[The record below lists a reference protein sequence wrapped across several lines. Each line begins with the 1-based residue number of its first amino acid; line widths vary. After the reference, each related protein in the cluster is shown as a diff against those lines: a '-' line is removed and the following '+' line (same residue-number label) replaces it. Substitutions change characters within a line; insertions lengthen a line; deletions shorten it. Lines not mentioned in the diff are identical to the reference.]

1 MRLTKFFSYIL
12 SIALLLFLFSPIV
25 LADEHSHTL
34 GGKTVPSLDESE
46 LTPWIS
52 NEVTVW
58 TEQAIAGLQTTAPN
72 LQVTTDDFQFDVAQ
86 SVEQFLDKADVPWY
100 AFWKRNQEVHQPL
113 VVTLSDRLVAAIDAD
128 TAYDMNSSIE
138 ELKVK
143 ASVLSTEPI
152 QLVRSSVTTA
162 DMERVGFVNVQTGL
176 PAAELNTVVELL
188 NQKSLP
194 SQEIFS
200 LNEALEQGATPISE
214 QTANFVASMLYIT
227 VLQTEFDLVERH
239 SQGVVPSYTT
249 LGLEAMVSAKLNRD
263 LKFKNT
269 FDTPVI
275 IQASNSAGTFLIEFL
290 TLNPDSTTSYEVG
303 SREEIEPKRIER
315 LVADLAYG
323 RERQVETG
331 RSGWRVVTYRTI
343 TSDSGSFETQEI
355 VARDYYPP
363 VNEVFEVSAK
373 EAPPAPPT
381 DGTGTGTGTDSGT
394 GTGTGSGTGSGSVT
408 GSGTGN
414 GSGADT
420 GTGNGSGNGTGSGNG
435 SGTGNGS
442 GDGSGNGNGDD
453 TDSDDPDDYDKGG
466 NKIN

>member
-1 MRLTKFFSYIL
+1 M
-12 SIALLLFLFSPIV
+12 
-25 LADEHSHTL
+25 
-34 GGKTVPSLDESE
+34 PSLDESE

-52 NEVTVW
+52 NEITVW
-58 TEQAIAGLQTTAPN
+58 AEQAVAGLQTSAPN
-72 LQVTTDDFQFDVAQ
+72 LQVTVEDFQFDVNQ

-113 VVTLSDRLVAAIDAD
+113 LVTLSDRLVAAIDAD
-128 TAYDMNSSIE
+128 TAYDINSSIE
-138 ELKVK
+138 ELKLK

-152 QLVRSSVTTA
+152 QLVGSSVTTA

-200 LNEALEQGATPISE
+200 LNESLEQGATPISE

-381 DGTGTGTGTDSGT
+381 DGTGTDSGTGT
-394 GTGTGSGTGSGSVT
+394 GTGTGSGTDSGSGT
-408 GSGTGN
+408 GSGTEN
-414 GSGADT
+414 GSGT
-420 GTGNGSGNGTGSGNG
+420 GTGSGNG
-435 SGTGNGS
+435 SDTGNGS

>member
-1 MRLTKFFSYIL
+1 MPKSLPYIL
-12 SIALLLFLFSPIV
+12 SIALLLFLFSPIA

-34 GGKTVPSLDESE
+34 GGKTVPSLDETE

-52 NEVTVW
+52 SEITVW
-58 TEQAIAGLQTTAPN
+58 TEQAIAALQTSAPN
-72 LQVTTDDFQFDVAQ
+72 LQVTAEDFQFDIAQ

-113 VVTLSDRLVAAIDAD
+113 VVTLSDRLVGAIDAD
-128 TAYDMNSSIE
+128 TAYDMNQSIE
-138 ELKVK
+138 ELKLK
-143 ASVLSTEPI
+143 ASVLSIEPI
-152 QLVRSSVTTA
+152 QLVLSSVTTA

-249 LGLEAMVSAKLNRD
+249 LGLEAMVSQKLGRD

-303 SREEIEPKRIER
+303 SREEIEPKRIDR

-373 EAPPAPPT
+373 EPPAAPSTDGTTGGTT
-381 DGTGTGTGTDSGT
+381 DGTGSDTGVD
-394 GTGTGSGTGSGSVT
+394 TGSGT

-414 GSGADT
+414 GSDT
-420 GTGNGSGNGTGSGNG
+420 GDGTDSE
-435 SGTGNGS
+435 TGS
-442 GDGSGNGNGDD
+442 GDGSGNDNGDD
-453 TDSDDPDDYDKGG
+453 TDSDNPADYDKGG

>member
-1 MRLTKFFSYIL
+1 M
-12 SIALLLFLFSPIV
+12 
-25 LADEHSHTL
+25 
-34 GGKTVPSLDESE
+34 PSLDESE

-52 NEVTVW
+52 NEITAW
-58 TEQAIAGLQTTAPN
+58 TEQAVAGLQNSAPY
-72 LQVTTDDFQFDVAQ
+72 LQVTAEDFQFDVNQ
-86 SVEQFLDKADVPWY
+86 SVEQYLDKADVPWY
-100 AFWKRNQEVHQPL
+100 AFWKRSQEVHQPL
-113 VVTLSDRLVAAIDAD
+113 VVTLSDRLVTAIDAD

-138 ELKVK
+138 ELKLK

-152 QLVRSSVTTA
+152 QLVGSSVTTA

-200 LNEALEQGATPISE
+200 LIEALEQGATPISE

-239 SQGVVPSYTT
+239 SQGMVPSYTT
-249 LGLEAMVSAKLNRD
+249 LGLEAMVSEKLNRD

-373 EAPPAPPT
+373 EAPLASPT
-381 DGTGTGTGTDSGT
+381 DGTGTDTGSGT
-394 GTGTGSGTGSGSVT
+394 GTGTGSGTGSGNGT

-414 GSGADT
+414 GSGT
-420 GTGNGSGNGTGSGNG
+420 GTGSGNG
-435 SGTGNGS
+435 TGTGNGS

>member
-1 MRLTKFFSYIL
+1 MPKSLPYIL
-12 SIALLLFLFSPIV
+12 SIALVIMLFASPIV
-25 LADEHSHTL
+25 LADEQSHTL
-34 GGKTVPSLDESE
+34 GGKTVPSLDEAE
-46 LTPWIS
+46 LTSWITGEIAIWS
-52 NEVTVW
+52 
-58 TEQAIAGLQTTAPN
+58 EQAVPGLQASAPN
-72 LQVTTDDFQFDVAQ
+72 LQVAPEDFQFDVNQ
-86 SVEQFLDKADVPWY
+86 SVEQFLEKADVPWY

-128 TAYDMNSSIE
+128 PAYDMNQSIE
-138 ELKVK
+138 ELKLK

-152 QLVRSSVTTA
+152 LLVGSSVTTE

-200 LNEALEQGATPISE
+200 LNEALEQGATPISD

-373 EAPPAPPT
+373 EPPTPPATGGTT
-381 DGTGTGTGTDSGT
+381 DGTTGGTSGGTTGGTGTDSGT
-394 GTGTGSGTGSGSVT
+394 GTGNGTETGSGTGT
-408 GSGTGN
+408 GSGTDS
-414 GSGADT
+414 GSGT
-420 GTGNGSGNGTGSGNG
+420 GTGTGS
-435 SGTGNGS
+435 GNGS

-453 TDSDDPDDYDKGG
+453 TDSDDQDDYDKGG

>member
-1 MRLTKFFSYIL
+1 MPKYLPYIL
-12 SIALLLFLFSPIV
+12 SIALLLVIFSSPIV

-52 NEVTVW
+52 NEITAW
-58 TEQAIAGLQTTAPN
+58 TEQAVAGLQNSAPN
-72 LQVTTDDFQFDVAQ
+72 LQVTAEDFQFDVNQ

-138 ELKVK
+138 ELKLK

-152 QLVRSSVTTA
+152 ELVGSSVTTA

-200 LNEALEQGATPISE
+200 LNESLEQGATPISD

-381 DGTGTGTGTDSGT
+381 DGTGTGTDSGTGT
-394 GTGTGSGTGSGSVT
+394 GTGTGSGTGSSSDTGT

-414 GSGADT
+414 GSGTGT
-420 GTGNGSGNGTGSGNG
+420 GTGNGSGTGNDSGSGD
-435 SGTGNGS
+435 GS
-442 GDGSGNGNGDD
+442 GDGSGNEDD
-453 TDSDDPDDYDKGG
+453 TDDPEDYDKGG